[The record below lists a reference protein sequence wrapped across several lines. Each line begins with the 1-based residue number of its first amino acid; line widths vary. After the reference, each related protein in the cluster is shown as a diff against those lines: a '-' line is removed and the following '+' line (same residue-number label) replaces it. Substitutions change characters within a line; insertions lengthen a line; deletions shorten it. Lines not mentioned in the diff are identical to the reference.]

1 MYVLLA
7 VLMLSLL
14 IVAHELGHYLV
25 ARLCGIAVKEF
36 SVGMG
41 PLLLSRKREGKAQ
54 FSLRAL
60 PIGGYCMFYSD
71 ADAPQERGL
80 SMNRQSV
87 WKRIAM
93 VAGGPLMNFA
103 VALVVVVLYVSG
115 LGVRTVV
122 PRVGELEENA
132 AAAGLQVGD
141 ELLYVNGVPVNS
153 SNDVVNAIA
162 AADGGSVVFT
172 VYRGGEQVDV
182 QLSPFYDEEAQRYR
196 VGFSFAV
203 ERQRVPLLESV
214 PFAVSYCVSSVRM
227 IVDALGGMISTGR
240 GTEDLTG
247 LVGTVYVIQDA
258 TRSGGFEMVLE
269 LLAMISV
276 NLGVMNLL
284 PVPGLDGSKL
294 IFLLGEAIC
303 GKPLPEKIETG
314 LTMAGFALIFA
325 LMIALTY
332 RDLMQIVTGR
342 MWRPS

>member
-7 VLMLSLL
+7 LLLLSVL

-25 ARLCGIAVKEF
+25 ARLCGISVKEF

-41 PLLLSRKREGKAQ
+41 PLLLCRKREGKAQ

-60 PIGGYCMFYSD
+60 PIGGYCMFYSEL
-71 ADAPQERGL
+71 DAPEERAL
-80 SMNRQSV
+80 SMNHQSV

-93 VAGGPLMNFA
+93 VAGGPMMNFV
-103 VALVVVVLYVSG
+103 VALVVIVLYVSA
-115 LGVRTVV
+115 LGVQMVV
-122 PRVGELEENA
+122 PRVGALEENA
-132 AAAGLQVGD
+132 AAAGLRIGD
-141 ELLYVNGVPVNS
+141 ELLYVDGIPVNS
-153 SNDVVNAIA
+153 TNDVVDAISA
-162 AADGGSVVFT
+162 ANGEAVVFT

-182 QLSPFYDEEAQRYR
+182 RLAPFYDEEAQRYR

-203 ERQRVPLLESV
+203 ERQRVPVWESV
-214 PFAVSYCVSSVRM
+214 PFSVRYCVSSVRM
-227 IVDALGGMISTGR
+227 IIDALGGLLRTGR
-240 GTEDLTG
+240 GAEDLTG

-258 TRSGGFEMVLE
+258 TRSGGLEMYLE

-284 PVPGLDGSKL
+284 PIPGLDGSKL

-314 LTMAGFALIFA
+314 LTMAGVALIFT

-332 RDLMQIVTGR
+332 KDLTQILAGR
-342 MWRPS
+342 L

>member
-7 VLMLSLL
+7 LLMLSVL

-25 ARLCGIAVKEF
+25 ARWCGIAVKEF

-41 PLLLSRKREGKAQ
+41 PLLLSRKREGKAK

-60 PIGGYCMFYSD
+60 PIGGYCLFYSEL
-71 ADAPQERGL
+71 DAPQERAL
-80 SMNRQSV
+80 SLSRQSV

-103 VALVVVVLYVSG
+103 VALVVVVIYVSG
-115 LGVRTVV
+115 LGLQAIV
-122 PRVGELEENA
+122 PRVGALEENA

-141 ELLYVNGVPVNS
+141 DLLYVNGTEINS
-153 SNDVVNAIA
+153 SNDVVDAIA
-162 AADGGSVVFT
+162 AANGETVVFT
-172 VYRGGEQVDV
+172 VYRAGEQVDV
-182 QLSPFYDEEAQRYR
+182 ALTPFFDEQAQRYR

-203 ERQRVPLLESV
+203 ERLRVPIWESV
-214 PFAVSYCVSSVRM
+214 PFSLRYCASSVGA
-227 IVDALGGMISTGR
+227 IINALGGMIRTGR

-258 TRSGGFEMVLE
+258 TRSGGLEMFLE

-284 PVPGLDGSKL
+284 PIPGLDGSKL

-303 GKPLPEKIETG
+303 GKPLPEKIESG
-314 LTMAGFALIFA
+314 LTLAGLALLFT
-325 LMIALTY
+325 LMIVLTY
-332 RDLMQIVTGR
+332 KDLTQILTGR
-342 MWRPS
+342 L

>member
-7 VLMLSLL
+7 LLLLSVL

-25 ARLCGIAVKEF
+25 ARLCGISVKEF

-60 PIGGYCMFYSD
+60 PVGGYCMFYSEL
-71 ADAPQERGL
+71 DAPEERAL

-93 VAGGPLMNFA
+93 VAGGPMMNFV
-103 VALVVVVLYVSG
+103 VALVVIVLYVSA
-115 LGVRTVV
+115 LGVQMVV
-122 PRVGELEENA
+122 PRVGALEENA
-132 AAAGLQVGD
+132 AAAGLQIGD
-141 ELLYVNGVPVNS
+141 ELLYVDGIPVNS
-153 SNDVVNAIA
+153 TNDVVDAISA
-162 AADGGSVVFT
+162 ANGEAVVFT

-182 QLSPFYDEEAQRYR
+182 RLAPFYDEEAQRYR

-203 ERQRVPLLESV
+203 ERQRVPVWESV
-214 PFAVSYCVSSVRM
+214 PFSVRYCVSSVRM
-227 IVDALGGMISTGR
+227 IVDALGGLLRTGR
-240 GTEDLTG
+240 GAEDLTG

-258 TRSGGFEMVLE
+258 TRSGGLEMYLE

-284 PVPGLDGSKL
+284 PIPGLDGSKL

-314 LTMAGFALIFA
+314 LTMAGVALIFT

-332 RDLMQIVTGR
+332 KDLTQILAGR
-342 MWRPS
+342 L